1 MDNTIIKNIKSF
13 FLNSYLN
20 TLPFIDPQIVKEL
33 QIIDNKFT
41 PKIIKLLN
49 LYFYLYNLNL
59 SHLSFKNKDQSK
71 LFNDFLL
78 FLTSNLTNTNSNYVL
93 KTKQAYQNNLIG
105 MIDKLNESRII
116 KIKLNR
122 LDSFDHEYDF
132 SNVLDKIKIVDG
144 IKIKK
149 SRDVFCFIAIKYAN
163 KFSIE
168 ETLYI
173 YDQISIFKSH
183 SKYNRST
190 ASIFSLYLDFIA
202 ENNTKLENSND
213 NLLGEFAFVY
223 FKGLEERKV
232 NIEKYKPFWN
242 GFILFIK
249 DTFKLEINDKFLKI
263 KTTRGLGNQTNIKFV
278 NKKNI
283 KDKLLTD
290 VPLEICDDKAM
301 FILKE
306 KSLQDIKIISN
317 WADYVIND
325 YLDQQDIGTYPFD
338 EFFLED
344 PETLKTKYKMWRENG
359 IKSWIN
365 NNLNTKAIFNKEHLI
380 AAFSI
385 LVIEHPVITDGF
397 LKDIEKKSVVKTDQ
411 GTFLIGRKHRKG
423 KNYSEQKVLLN
434 ERSLKVVNIL
444 LDNNKKMGKLV
455 NSDSLTLHTTPLSI
469 FKIVPYQK
477 FKRTKDFYQNIFS
490 FIKNNYSFEDQEI
503 ETFINKITLTK
514 IRATCG
520 INEFFKYES
529 TKKMAEILGHERY
542 NSSLLTHYLPEPI
555 IHFYQSR
562 WIRIFQKG
570 IIYEAMKDSDNL
582 LEAIGFE
589 NMDMMDEFLKN
600 HTIKNMPTQKNERD
614 NKIVDKIPDFD
625 EAYVSICEENL
636 TALLSIKKAVEET
649 PDKNKIHEKALFW
662 KNFTDR
668 LVNEIENNNSYY
680 SFIKILSTAKDKS
693 LNNLDSYKKVI
704 YA

>member
-1 MDNTIIKNIKSF
+1 MDKTIIKNIKSF

-49 LYFYLYNLNL
+49 LYFYLYDLNP
-59 SHLSFKNKDQSK
+59 SHLSFKNKEQSN

-93 KTKQAYQNNLIG
+93 KTKQAYQNNLIN
-105 MIDKLNESRII
+105 MIDKLNESRVI

-122 LDSFDHEYDF
+122 LESFGHDYDF
-132 SNVLDKIKIVDG
+132 SSVINKVKIVDG
-144 IKIKK
+144 IKVKK
-149 SRDVFCFIAIKYAN
+149 SKDVFTFTAIKYAN
-163 KFSIE
+163 QFSAE
-168 ETLYI
+168 DVLYI
-173 YDQISIFKSH
+173 YDQITIFKSH
-183 SKYNRST
+183 SKYNRAT
-190 ASIFSLYLDFIA
+190 ASILSLYLDFIA
-202 ENNTKLENSND
+202 EKNTKLENSND

-263 KTTRGLGNQTNIKFV
+263 KTTRGLGNQTNIKVV

-283 KDKLLTD
+283 KNKLLTD

-306 KSLQDIKIISN
+306 KSLQDIKIISD
-317 WADYVIND
+317 WADSVIND
-325 YLDQQDIGTYPFD
+325 YLKQQNIGTYPFE
-338 EFFLED
+338 EFFLEE
-344 PETLKTKYKMWRENG
+344 PEVLKTKYKMWRENG
-359 IKSWIN
+359 FKNWVEN
-365 NNLNTKAIFNKEHLI
+365 NFNTKAIFNKVHLV

-385 LVIEHPVITDGF
+385 LVIEHPLITDGF
-397 LKDIEKKSVVKTDQ
+397 LKDIERKSIVKTDQ

-434 ERSLKVVNIL
+434 ERSLRIVNIL

-455 NSDSLTLHTTPLSI
+455 DSDSLTLHTTPLSM

-477 FKRTKDFYQNIFS
+477 FKRTNDFYQNIFS
-490 FIKNNYSFEDQEI
+490 FIKDNYNFEDKEI
-503 ETFINKITLTK
+503 KNFVDKITLTK

-542 NSSLLTHYLPEPI
+542 NSTLLTHYLPEPI

-600 HTIKNMPTQKNERD
+600 HTIKNMPTQKNEND
-614 NKIVDKIPDFD
+614 NQIIDNSPDFD

-649 PDKNKIHEKALFW
+649 SDKNKIHEKALFW

-680 SFIKILSTAKDKS
+680 SFTKILLTAKDKS
-693 LNNLDSYKKVI
+693 LDNLDSYKKVI